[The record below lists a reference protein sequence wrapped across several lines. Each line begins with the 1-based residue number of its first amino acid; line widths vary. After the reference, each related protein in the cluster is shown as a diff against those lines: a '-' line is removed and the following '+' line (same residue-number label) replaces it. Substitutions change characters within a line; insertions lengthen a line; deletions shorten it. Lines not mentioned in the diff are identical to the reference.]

1 VKPRFSV
8 VAPAYN
14 EGEAIRGFLDRLL
27 TALPH
32 EAEVLVV
39 YDFPEDTTAPLAAHY
54 ARTEPRLRPTLN
66 TYGRGPA
73 NAIRFGIDAADADVV
88 VVTMADGSDDPEQIV
103 PLVELVE
110 RGAVVA
116 AASRYS
122 AGGKQVGG
130 PVLKRTMSRLAGRS
144 LELLAHVG
152 TNDATSNFKAYS
164 KPFVQEVGIES
175 EQGFEIALE
184 LVAKARRL
192 RRPVVELPTVWTDRT
207 EGESHFKVV
216 AWLPHYLRWYFFAF
230 GPRLDLDALRR
241 KTHRRPA

>member
-1 VKPRFSV
+1 VKRRFSV
-8 VAPAYN
+8 VVPVYN

-27 TALPH
+27 ATLPR
-32 EAEVLVV
+32 ESEVLVV
-39 YDFPEDTTAPLAAHY
+39 YDFPEDRTAPVTAEY
-54 ARTEPRLRPTLN
+54 ARTEPRVRPTLN

-73 NAIRFGIDAADADVV
+73 NAIRFGIDAAEADVV
-88 VVTMADGSDDPEQIV
+88 VVTMADGSDDPKHIAR
-103 PLVELVE
+103 LVELIE

-130 PVLKRTMSRLAGRS
+130 PILKRTMSRVAGRS
-144 LELLAHVG
+144 LQLLARVG

-175 EQGFEIALE
+175 TQGFEVAIE

-192 RRPVVELPTVWTDRT
+192 RRPVAEIPTVWTDRT
-207 EGESHFKVV
+207 EGQSHFRVL
-216 AWLPHYLRWYFFAF
+216 AWLPHYLRWYCFAF
-230 GPRLDLDALRR
+230 GPRLDLEALRR
-241 KTHRRPA
+241 KTHRQPA